1 MVMFLSDSEL
11 LRYQRQLIIPH
22 VGEEGQRKLKNVK
35 VFIAGIGGL
44 GSISA
49 SYLAAAGIGHI
60 TIVDSDKV
68 ELGNLNRQIIHWT
81 ADINKWKADSA
92 FFKLREINPYCHIT
106 SIHERIKVDNIMNLL
121 GDCSIIVDATD
132 NMQTRQVLNMASL
145 KQRIPF
151 IYGGVKEFNGMITT
165 FVPGETPCFDC
176 IFPTIIQQE
185 EIFGIFGPVAGVV
198 ASLQTIEVL
207 KIILGIGELMKG
219 KLLYFNFLNLR
230 FRKVSIE
237 KNSDCEACGKISESD
252 YAR

>member
-1 MVMFLSDSEL
+1 MVRFLSDSEI
-11 LRYQRQLIIPH
+11 LRYQRQVMIPY
-22 VGEEGQRKLKNVK
+22 VGQEGQKKLKNAK

-49 SYLAAAGIGHI
+49 SYLVAAGIGHI

-81 ADINKWKADSA
+81 SDINKWKTDSA

-132 NMQTRQVLNMASL
+132 NIEARHILNMASL
-145 KQRIPF
+145 RKRIPF
-151 IYGGVKEFNGMITT
+151 IYGGVREFNGMITT
-165 FVPGETPCFDC
+165 FVPGETPCFEC
-176 IFPTIIQQE
+176 VFPMIPQE
-185 EIFGIFGPVAGVV
+185 KILGIFGPVAGVV

-207 KIILGIGELMKG
+207 KIILGIGGLLKG
-219 KLLYFNFLNLR
+219 KLLYFNLLNLR
-230 FRKVSIE
+230 FRKISIE
-237 KNSDCEACGKISESD
+237 KNSDCEACGKLAERD
-252 YAR
+252 YDR